1 MLITE
6 RQKSSL
12 GAVGMVENG
21 QIRDFILGRMPIGV
35 FVYDADMR
43 IVYRNPRAEKY
54 LKRFELPAE
63 VPSLSRR
70 IFEAFFTSRLE
81 ELFPGDVYLTKKF
94 EGSPSNWIFS
104 FYLPDERFPFISIF
118 VIEESLSNKIDINNI
133 RNQATL
139 TRRETDVLRRVLDG
153 MKNIQISEDL
163 NITQQTV
170 KDHLSNIY
178 MKFGVGNRF
187 QLMRHLMNS
196 QQSSINTE
204 GLRLGKD

>member
-1 MLITE
+1 
-6 RQKSSL
+6 
-12 GAVGMVENG
+12 MVENG